1 VYCVSEISSI
11 KLCCRVNHPYVIH
24 IIINLFCRHSL
35 SFQHDK
41 LLISHTTPLYS
52 SFSPPLIFIESNSFS
67 RVCSIMAEPQR
78 SWGVTGS
85 ISFARPTEEEVSANA
100 ALIEELKSQASFESA
115 EESQK
120 RLYLIQEN
128 ACSDVSQGKS
138 TRRVTT
144 THH

>member
-1 VYCVSEISSI
+1 MLPGQPS
-11 KLCCRVNHPYVIH
+11 LRNPY
-24 IIINLFCRHSL
+24 NNPTFFCSTACL
-35 SFQHDK
+35 FQHDK
-41 LLISHTTPLYS
+41 LLIFHTALLYP
-52 SFSPPLIFIESNSFS
+52 SFSPLLIFIESNSFN

-120 RLYLIQEN
+120 RLYPIQDN
-128 ACSDVSQGKS
+128 TCSDVSQGKS